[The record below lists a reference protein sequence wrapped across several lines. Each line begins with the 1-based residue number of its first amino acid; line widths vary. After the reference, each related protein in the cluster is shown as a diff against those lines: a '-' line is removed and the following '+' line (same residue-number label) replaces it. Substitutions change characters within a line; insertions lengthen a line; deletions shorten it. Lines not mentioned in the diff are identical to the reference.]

1 MHDLSPTTIERNNHN
16 DYNTA
21 FSPMSSPAKV
31 LPRQATVPLLT
42 QKQRQ
47 EAFRKQLSLQGSPS
61 RSVEFEIK
69 KHLKEEPKIGI
80 LRPELYR
87 NVFNEA
93 ESRGQLCGKMEV
105 SLKYDQPSES
115 LMVHVIRATGL
126 PAKDFSGTS
135 DPYVKIYLYPD
146 RKKFQ
151 TKVHRK
157 TCNPTFHETFEF
169 NVAYSDLSEKSL
181 KFTIYDFDRFSR
193 HDLIGEISVDDLM
206 NKVDPT
212 RGARTFQL
220 DIYSTQSQDK
230 PDLGEIMF
238 SLCFLPTAH
247 RLTLNVL
254 KARNLRAM
262 DITGASDPYVK
273 VSLISQGKRLKKRK
287 TTVKKNTLNPV
298 YNEAMVFDVT
308 PECMD
313 EIILVVAVVDHDWVG
328 HSELIGV
335 CEVGAN
341 SPGQGSEHWQEMLQA
356 PRKQVAQWH
365 QLMESTPSLLTG
377 GNTGLRGCI
386 TPQQSTDD

>member
-1 MHDLSPTTIERNNHN
+1 MQDLSPAERSNHN
-16 DYNTA
+16 DFSTT

-31 LPRQATVPLLT
+31 LPRQATVPILT

-69 KHLKEEPKIGI
+69 KHLKEEPKIGN

-87 NVFNEA
+87 NDFNEA

-105 SLKYDQPSES
+105 SLKYDQPTEC
-115 LMVHVIRATGL
+115 LTVNIIKATGL

-157 TCNPTFHETFEF
+157 TCNPIFHETFEF
-169 NVAYSDLSEKSL
+169 NVAYADLSEKSL

-206 NKVDPT
+206 SKVDPT
-212 RGARTFQL
+212 SGARHFQL
-220 DIYSTQSQDK
+220 DIYSTQSQER

-247 RLTLNVL
+247 RLSLNVL

-262 DITGASDPYVK
+262 DITGASETSSP
-273 VSLISQGKRLKKRK
+273 ISISMITSENNRS
-287 TTVKKNTLNPV
+287 
-298 YNEAMVFDVT
+298 NET
-308 PECMD
+308 
-313 EIILVVAVVDHDWVG
+313 VG

-341 SPGQGSEHWQEMLQA
+341 SPGQGSEHWQEMLQS
-356 PRKQVAQWH
+356 PRKQVANWH
-365 QLMESTPSLLTG
+365 QLMESSPSLLTG
-377 GNTGLRGCI
+377 SNLGLRGCI